1 MQRNVGRS
9 KSIKRLLDL
18 LRDERGALILE
29 YTVLIGVVAIS
40 SSIAFVGMGVAL
52 VKNFEFVRGLL
63 LTPFP

>member
-1 MQRNVGRS
+1 VQRNVGRS
-9 KSIKRLLDL
+9 KSVKRVLDL

-29 YTVLIGVVAIS
+29 YTILIGVVAIS